1 MRGVGTDNASV
12 TWSKLTTVQ
21 WQNVTNTIEFWH
33 EIASYK
39 DASSQNAFQERS
51 DFAMMILVLLWS
63 NADVERA
70 FSMFNNVKTSLR
82 NRLKTNMVNSILTV
96 MGNSAAYFKS
106 IFQPMES
113 PNSEPET
120 PTHDSGLTLMDPRSP
135 ATDFT
140 RTPIQVEGIPCKN
153 KTRSKTINP
162 ILENSTICNIIAG
175 SPHVDMMKLHRLRLL
190 TDDPRSPSVGVP
202 RTPIQVEC
210 VYDSNKVSSYHE
222 TNQRIDTKEVLED
235 NPDEHEV
242 TKSQT
247 IPLDVIAVENQSQ
260 TCDLDAEKVTLAR
273 CNKKNEDSLPRK
285 LFGTPDSKVCSTQA
299 SFKVRPP
306 LRTVSGN
313 ENCPQHILRLKQTR
327 GVNQE
332 LVRAAGIEN
341 TPPDASLTRS
351 KQLSKYNMSSEWDK
365 DCTIVI

>member
-1 MRGVGTDNASV
+1 
-12 TWSKLTTVQ
+12 
-21 WQNVTNTIEFWH
+21 
-33 EIASYK
+33 
-39 DASSQNAFQERS
+39 
-51 DFAMMILVLLWS
+51 
-63 NADVERA
+63 
-70 FSMFNNVKTSLR
+70 
-82 NRLKTNMVNSILTV
+82 

-202 RTPIQVEC
+202 RTPIQVISTPDCIVERCSQQDSSLSDSLLPVVSMEDLVLTSDESPCSSADGDKPKINLLDPRSPSAEVTRTPIQVEC

-285 LFGTPDSKVCSTQA
+285 LFGTPDSKV
-299 SFKVRPP
+299 RPP

-351 KQLSKYNMSSEWDK
+351 KQLSKYNISSEWDK